1 MSKRNTYIMRE
12 PTVPNIYG
20 LTIPIIR
27 QLRVDRSKI
36 TGEPFWRNN
45 VINAWCLSGSTAK
58 CAADDE
64 FCATDEYWLGVY
76 DEDAKFY
83 AGKIRVNFSAYGGIC
98 SYVFKEFYN
107 PKDIENELDLRIQ
120 EQFLRVVND
129 LIERG
134 VFMMPAKESEE
145 ENAPQ

>member
-1 MSKRNTYIMRE
+1 M
-12 PTVPNIYG
+12 
-20 LTIPIIR
+20 TIPIIR

-120 EQFLRVVND
+120 EQFLRVMND

>member
-1 MSKRNTYIMRE
+1 MAKRNTYKMRE
-12 PTVPNIYG
+12 PKVQNIYG
-20 LTIPIIR
+20 LTVPMIR
-27 QLRVDRSKI
+27 NLRVDRSKL
-36 TGEPFWRNN
+36 GEPAFWRNN
-45 VINAWCLSGSTAK
+45 VISAWCLSGSTAK

-120 EQFLRVVND
+120 EKFLAVMND

-134 VFMMPAKESEE
+134 VFMMPEKKE
-145 ENAPQ
+145 ENV

>member
-1 MSKRNTYIMRE
+1 MSRRNPYIMRE

-20 LTIPIIR
+20 LTVPLIR
-27 QLRVDRSKI
+27 QLQVDRSKI

-45 VINAWCLSGSTAK
+45 VISAWCLSGTTAQ

-64 FCATDEYWLGVY
+64 FGTTDEYWLGVY
-76 DEDAKFY
+76 DEDAKVY
-83 AGKIRVNFSAYGGIC
+83 AGKIRVTFSAYGGIC
-98 SYVFKEFYN
+98 EYIFKEFYN

-120 EQFLRVVND
+120 EQFLKVMND

-134 VFMMPAKESEE
+134 VFMMPAKNNE
-145 ENAPQ
+145 ENEEAH

>member
-12 PTVPNIYG
+12 PTIPNIYG

-120 EQFLRVVND
+120 EQFLRVMND

-145 ENAPQ
+145 ENALQ

>member
-1 MSKRNTYIMRE
+1 MRE

-120 EQFLRVVND
+120 EQFLRVMND

>member
-120 EQFLRVVND
+120 EQFLRVMND

>member
-1 MSKRNTYIMRE
+1 MSRRNTYIMRE

-64 FCATDEYWLGVY
+64 FCTTDEYWLGVY

-83 AGKIRVNFSAYGGIC
+83 TGKIRVNFSAYGGIC

-107 PKDIENELDLRIQ
+107 PKDIENELDLCIQ
-120 EQFLRVVND
+120 EQFLRVMND

-134 VFMMPAKESEE
+134 VFMIPAKESEE